1 MSEFS
6 STHQFI
12 GAAAR
17 ARDAAARLL
26 VGLGAQNCTRG
37 WPEGERKRLL
47 AEVEEAANTLSLVL
61 TAVKAEV
68 TT

>member
-6 STHQFI
+6 STHQII
-12 GAAAR
+12 GTAAR
-17 ARDAAARLL
+17 ARDASARLL
-26 VGLGAQNCTRG
+26 VGLGAHNCTRG

-47 AEVEEAANTLSLVL
+47 AEVEEAANTLALVL